1 MPRIP
6 LSNLAK
12 TVSSYDNEMVVLNGP
27 VYIVNVGGEVN
38 IVFDVFDPGNDDF
51 SYEDLKRHILNQKI
65 PNIWK

>member
-51 SYEDLKRHILNQKI
+51 SYEDLKRHILDQKI
-65 PNIWK
+65 PNDWK

>member
-65 PNIWK
+65 PNDWK